1 MCVWAWVGTP
11 TAAIASS
18 TCRSMVARQWFRRG
32 SGVVQVRLRHGS
44 EVSMPTYCLSGVLQG
59 WFQYGSDVVRACFRR
74 GSGAAQV
81 DVTRVGTPSATIV
94 SFTCRSTVARLWF
107 RRGSG
112 AALTWSE
119 TQNANIMPF
128 TRFSRL
134 VALWFRCGSCVVQ
147 VWFRRGPG
155 ASGRVSE
162 YQLRPSCLPRV
173 IQWWLDYVSGVV
185 QSWFRRGSGA
195 ARTWIGTCNASV
207 MSCTRV

>member
-1 MCVWAWVGTP
+1 MVQAWFRCGSDVDRNVKCNNNAFRALLKCWSIMVQVWFMHGSGVVQARSMCVWAWVGTP

-32 SGVVQVRLRHGS
+32 SGVVPVRLRHGS

-81 DVTRVGTPSATIV
+81 DLTRVGTPSATIV

-112 AALTWSE
+112 
-119 TQNANIMPF
+119 
-128 TRFSRL
+128 
-134 VALWFRCGSCVVQ
+134 VVQ
-147 VWFRRGPG
+147 
-155 ASGRVSE
+155 
-162 YQLRPSCLPRV
+162 
-173 IQWWLDYVSGVV
+173 
-185 QSWFRRGSGA
+185 
-195 ARTWIGTCNASV
+195 ARL
-207 MSCTRV
+207 